1 MLILSRRKDQSMI
14 IDDYIEVC
22 VVDIRGDQVKLGI
35 KAPRNVKVF
44 RREVY
49 EAIHAQNLEA
59 VVQRTVKLPELNID
73 TDREEE

>member
-14 IDDYIEVC
+14 IDGYIEVC

-49 EAIHAQNLEA
+49 EAIHDQNLEA
-59 VVQRTVKLPELNID
+59 AVQRPVKLPELNID
-73 TDREEE
+73 VDREEE